1 MFLHWAFL
9 FKIYSLYSC
18 TFQRIIKNKFG
29 NVNNLIVYLQYNKQ
43 LKTKIMTNET
53 LELAKQNAKQI
64 MDLLMECILD
74 KNISIEDRKK
84 YYADY
89 IKISTNY
96 LILSK

>member
-1 MFLHWAFL
+1 
-9 FKIYSLYSC
+9 
-18 TFQRIIKNKFG
+18 
-29 NVNNLIVYLQYNKQ
+29 
-43 LKTKIMTNET
+43 MTNINLET
-53 LELAKQNAKQI
+53 AKQEAKQI

>member
-1 MFLHWAFL
+1 
-9 FKIYSLYSC
+9 
-18 TFQRIIKNKFG
+18 
-29 NVNNLIVYLQYNKQ
+29 
-43 LKTKIMTNET
+43 MTNTNLET
-53 LELAKQNAKQI
+53 AKQEAKQI